1 MESKWFVDENVKNI
15 DKEILLC
22 FPYAGASIN
31 MFSMWKEYIDKV
43 IVCPVKLPFRD
54 ARRKE
59 KLPESVQKLAEV
71 FVKENIDIMRK
82 RYSIFGHCTGA
93 ILGYEI
99 ARQTYEKTG
108 NEPTVIIASSS
119 QEPAI
124 IPKEAI
130 LLAGASDSEI
140 QAYLET
146 ERLVDKSILEMPE
159 FQEYYFPILRADF
172 RLFASYHASYHKFNC
187 PIITIYDPFDSK
199 LIKDDAQ
206 GWGKYTT
213 KYEERYIEGGHY
225 AALKNIQ
232 QITEKIN
239 QIIER

>member
-59 KLPESVQKLAEV
+59 KLPESVQKLSEV

-82 RYSIFGHCTGA
+82 WYSIFGHCTGA

-199 LIKDDAQ
+199 LIKDDVQ

>member
-140 QAYLET
+140 QAY
-146 ERLVDKSILEMPE
+146 D
-159 FQEYYFPILRADF
+159 
-172 RLFASYHASYHKFNC
+172 
-187 PIITIYDPFDSK
+187 
-199 LIKDDAQ
+199 
-206 GWGKYTT
+206 
-213 KYEERYIEGGHY
+213 
-225 AALKNIQ
+225 
-232 QITEKIN
+232 
-239 QIIER
+239 

>member
-1 MESKWFVDENVKNI
+1 MESKWFVDENVENI

-172 RLFASYHASYHKFNC
+172 RLFASYHASYHKFN
-187 PIITIYDPFDSK
+187 
-199 LIKDDAQ
+199 
-206 GWGKYTT
+206 W
-213 KYEERYIEGGHY
+213 
-225 AALKNIQ
+225 
-232 QITEKIN
+232 
-239 QIIER
+239 

>member
-140 QAYLET
+140 QAYWWINLFWRCQSFRNIIFRYC
-146 ERLVDKSILEMPE
+146 ERILGFLPAIT
-159 FQEYYFPILRADF
+159 QVIISLIVLLL
-172 RLFASYHASYHKFNC
+172 LFMIH
-187 PIITIYDPFDSK
+187 
-199 LIKDDAQ
+199 LIQ
-206 GWGKYTT
+206 
-213 KYEERYIEGGHY
+213 
-225 AALKNIQ
+225 N
-232 QITEKIN
+232 
-239 QIIER
+239 

>member
-1 MESKWFVDENVKNI
+1 M
-15 DKEILLC
+15 
-22 FPYAGASIN
+22 
-31 MFSMWKEYIDKV
+31 
-43 IVCPVKLPFRD
+43 
-54 ARRKE
+54 
-59 KLPESVQKLAEV
+59 AEL

-199 LIKDDAQ
+199 LIKDDVQ

>member
-124 IPKEAI
+124 IPKEAACEVA
-130 LLAGASDSEI
+130 L
-140 QAYLET
+140 AYLNIVFLPIDVEFPVKIV
-146 ERLVDKSILEMPE
+146 EHCVSAIGLRMILTDTKEHLRE
-159 FQEYYFPILRADF
+159 F
-172 RLFASYHASYHKFNC
+172 
-187 PIITIYDPFDSK
+187 
-199 LIKDDAQ
+199 
-206 GWGKYTT
+206 
-213 KYEERYIEGGHY
+213 
-225 AALKNIQ
+225 
-232 QITEKIN
+232 
-239 QIIER
+239 

>member
-1 MESKWFVDENVKNI
+1 M
-15 DKEILLC
+15 
-22 FPYAGASIN
+22 
-31 MFSMWKEYIDKV
+31 
-43 IVCPVKLPFRD
+43 
-54 ARRKE
+54 
-59 KLPESVQKLAEV
+59 
-71 FVKENIDIMRK
+71 
-82 RYSIFGHCTGA
+82 
-93 ILGYEI
+93 
-99 ARQTYEKTG
+99 
-108 NEPTVIIASSS
+108 
-119 QEPAI
+119 
-124 IPKEAI
+124 
-130 LLAGASDSEI
+130 
-140 QAYLET
+140 YLET

-199 LIKDDAQ
+199 LIKDDVQ

>member
-108 NEPTVIIASSS
+108 NEPTVTSSPTFTS
-119 QEPAI
+119 GLIRVPLSLYLPLPTARTL
-124 IPKEAI
+124 PCCGFSFTAVSGRKMP
-130 LLAGASDSEI
+130 LAVFSS
-140 QAYLET
+140 T
-146 ERLVDKSILEMPE
+146 STT
-159 FQEYYFPILRADF
+159 
-172 RLFASYHASYHKFNC
+172 ST
-187 PIITIYDPFDSK
+187 IT
-199 LIKDDAQ
+199 
-206 GWGKYTT
+206 
-213 KYEERYIEGGHY
+213 
-225 AALKNIQ
+225 
-232 QITEKIN
+232 
-239 QIIER
+239 

>member
-124 IPKEAI
+124 IPKER
-130 LLAGASDSEI
+130 LKCVDS
-140 QAYLET
+140 
-146 ERLVDKSILEMPE
+146 
-159 FQEYYFPILRADF
+159 
-172 RLFASYHASYHKFNC
+172 
-187 PIITIYDPFDSK
+187 
-199 LIKDDAQ
+199 
-206 GWGKYTT
+206 
-213 KYEERYIEGGHY
+213 
-225 AALKNIQ
+225 
-232 QITEKIN
+232 
-239 QIIER
+239 